1 MTNQNE
7 SNKTKRNRFTRMC
20 IGEALLTLLADNDYD
35 SIKISDIVAKAGI
48 SRMTYYNYYRSK
60 TDILDDY
67 LQEVVALYLRSAA
80 EEEVQN
86 NIGVFQDYDH
96 ILHALN
102 FFDQYSNFF
111 LTLAHAG
118 LYSVIINAV
127 NRYMEEQMLP
137 NYDGSIYAL
146 YFYSGA
152 LINTFLKWEENGK
165 VESIEEIAKIVSSL
179 HQKNDLS

>member
-20 IGEALLTLLADNDYD
+20 IGEAFLTLLADHDYD

-67 LQEVVALYLRSAA
+67 LQELVALYMRSVA
-80 EEEVQN
+80 EEEAQN
-86 NIGVFQDYDH
+86 RIGRFQEYDH
-96 ILHALN
+96 VLHALK
-102 FFDQYSNFF
+102 FFDQYSDFF
-111 LTLAHAG
+111 LTMAHSG
-118 LYSVIINAV
+118 LYSVIMNAV
-127 NRYMEEQMLP
+127 NRYMEENVLP
-137 NYDGSIYAL
+137 QSNSSIYAL

-152 LINTFLKWEENGK
+152 LINTFMKWEENGK

-179 HQKNDLS
+179 QNKNEA

>member
-1 MTNQNE
+1 MINQNE

-20 IGEALLTLLADNDYD
+20 IGEALLTLLADNEYD

-67 LQEVVALYLRSAA
+67 LHEVVALYMHSA
-80 EEEVQN
+80 EESKN
-86 NIGVFQDYDH
+86 TIGVFQDYNH
-96 ILHALN
+96 VLHALK
-102 FFDQYSNFF
+102 FFDQYSSFF
-111 LTLAHAG
+111 LTMAHSG

-127 NRYMEEQMLP
+127 NRYMEENVLP
-137 NYDGSIYAL
+137 HYSGSVYAL

-152 LINTFLKWEENGK
+152 LINTFMKWEENGK
-165 VESIEEIAKIVSSL
+165 VEPVEEIAKIVSSL
-179 HQKNDLS
+179 QYRNEE

>member
-48 SRMTYYNYYRSK
+48 SRMTYYNYYHSK

-67 LQEVVALYLRSAA
+67 LQEVVALYMRSAA
-80 EEEVQN
+80 EEEEKN
-86 NIGVFQDYDH
+86 TIGVFQDYNH
-96 ILHALN
+96 ILHALK

-127 NRYMEEQMLP
+127 NRYMEEQVLP
-137 NYDGSIYAL
+137 HSNESIYAL

-152 LINTFLKWEENGK
+152 LINTFMKWEENGK
-165 VESIEEIAKIVSSL
+165 VESVEEIAKIVSSL
-179 HQKNDLS
+179 HHPNEIA